1 MNHSRDI
8 HNSIGTD
15 CYLYQEEVTEQ
26 IHGCTPHVEISGIGL
41 KIGLWLVAY
50 KIDML
55 VGNC

>member
-26 IHGCTPHVEISGIGL
+26 IHGCTPHVEISGIGQN
-41 KIGLWLVAY
+41 IGLWLVAY
-50 KIDML
+50 ML